1 MKGFFRAALLAIAWA
16 IATTA
21 GVTARADDKADDARN
36 KADAVSRVAKAHDE
50 TMITGAARLI
60 TKQLSLRLARNLLA
74 DWGKTAGLG
83 PDWKEDVAEWEAA
96 EALLIR
102 ETADQPL
109 AVLAQDTWVKGI
121 RETYVS
127 ANFAGEEADTIATHF
142 ASESGKAQIAL
153 MDWFMGEMTLF
164 NYTYTGRF
172 KYDLKGAEA
181 ELKALQKAAQSRL
194 PEKDN
199 ELQFS
204 TKHREAFQ
212 FVACSP
218 ESRYCPGVK
227 YSKMIA
233 IPLQGAIIR
242 HIDEVGAQIQ
252 AAMVARRDDVQPY
265 LDAFRN
271 RR

>member
-1 MKGFFRAALLAIAWA
+1 MNKFFWSAAVAIALTGQAGWA
-16 IATTA
+16 SA
-21 GVTARADDKADDARN
+21 GEKEDDERN
-36 KADAVSRVAKAHDE
+36 KQDAVRRVAQAHDE
-50 TMITGAARLI
+50 VLITGAAALI
-60 TKQLSLRLARNLLA
+60 VKQASIRVARDLLA
-74 DWGKTAGLG
+74 TWGKEENLG
-83 PDWKEDVAEWEAA
+83 PDWKEGVPEWTEAETLLVREATMERIA
-96 EALLIR
+96 RVNAGE
-102 ETADQPL
+102 
-109 AVLAQDTWVKGI
+109 WVKEI
-121 RETYVS
+121 RREYVS
-127 ANFAGEEADTIATHF
+127 NTFDGESADTIATHF
-142 ASESGKAQIAL
+142 ESKSGKAQLAL

-172 KYDLKGAEA
+172 QYDLKGAEA
-181 ELKALQKAAQSRL
+181 ELKALQKAAQSRI

-242 HIDEVGAQIQ
+242 HIDAVGAEIQ
-252 AAMVARRDDVQPY
+252 AAMVARRGEVQPY

>member
-1 MKGFFRAALLAIAWA
+1 MKGYFRAAMFAASMSLAAMA
-16 IATTA
+16 STLAF
-21 GVTARADDKADDARN
+21 ADDKGDDVRN

-50 TMITGAARLI
+50 TLIIGAARLI
-60 TKQLSLRLARNLLA
+60 TKQLSLRLARNLLT
-74 DWGKTAGLG
+74 DWGKAEGLG
-83 PDWKEDVAEWEAA
+83 PDWKEDVAEWAAA
-96 EALLIR
+96 EALLVR
-102 ETADQPL
+102 ETADRPMAL
-109 AVLAQDTWVKGI
+109 LAQDTWVKGI

-127 ANFAGEEADTIATHF
+127 ASFAGEEADTIATHF
-142 ASESGKAQIAL
+142 ASEGGKAQVAM

-181 ELKALQKAAQSRL
+181 ELKALQKAAQARI

-227 YSKMIA
+227 YSKLIA

-265 LDAFRN
+265 LDAFRS